1 MLLYVLI
8 HAEWYL
14 YFGII
19 IGCLVCESFS
29 VVTLPFLRESFS
41 LQMTE
46 QEWHHSRGSFLGY
59 FWRGSDFWQTVHS
72 VDCGSVTCSGFWNFG
87 KVSQCKVRGVEETF
101 LDKSHLTLLTKARKP
116 GNQQQF
122 NHSVKVLEKS
132 EVTLMMLLML
142 VRWKKQR
149 KLWRKIQACPQ
160 FKYEDL
166 RMLLEI
172 FESGF
177 YFCTF
182 NHESS

>member
-14 YFGII
+14 HFGII

-46 QEWHHSRGSFLGY
+46 QECHHSRGSFLGY

-101 LDKSHLTLLTKARKP
+101 LDKSRLTLLTKARKP

-132 EVTLMMLLML
+132 EVTLDALDVGQVEKAKEAL
-142 VRWKKQR
+142 K
-149 KLWRKIQACPQ
+149 
-160 FKYEDL
+160 EDTSL
-166 RMLLEI
+166 
-172 FESGF
+172 SAV
-177 YFCTF
+177 
-182 NHESS
+182 